1 MKFLDQAKIFIKA
14 GNGGSGSASFRREKF
29 IEFGGPDG
37 GDGGNGGSIIFKGT
51 KSLNTL
57 IDYKYKN
64 QFKAKKGEHGKGR
77 NKTGASGKDIVIK
90 VPIGTQIFNQENN
103 ELITDITEDS
113 QEITLAKGG
122 KGGFGNTHFKSS
134 TNKAPRKSTA
144 GESGEEM
151 WIWLELKLIA
161 DVGVIGLPNAG
172 KSSFVSTI
180 SKSKTKIADYP
191 FTTLAPQLGSVFLKD
206 EYQSFIAADIPGLI
220 KDAHKGTGLG
230 HQFLRHIERCKIL
243 VHLVD
248 GTVELID
255 EAYKEGSNRPLTR
268 ITPYINTIPVESETK
283 SPGDQNIERRIR
295 SLIRWNAAAM
305 VVKANKKNP
314 ELGGHIGTFAS
325 AAPLYDVGMN
335 HFWRAK
341 NLSLIHI

>member
-1 MKFLDQAKIFIKA
+1 MKFIDQTKIFIKSGDG
-14 GNGGSGSASFRREKF
+14 GNGCVSFRREKY

-77 NKTGASGKDIVIK
+77 NKTGASGKNIVIK
-90 VPIGTQIFNQENN
+90 VPIGTQIFNQKNN

-191 FTTLAPQLGSVFLKD
+191 ITTLVPQLGSVFLKD

-255 EAYKEGSNRPLTR
+255 EAYK
-268 ITPYINTIPVESETK
+268 TIRNELNK
-283 SPGDQNIERRIR
+283 FDR
-295 SLIRWNAAAM
+295 SLEKKHEIL
-305 VVKANKKNP
+305 VINKC
-314 ELGGHIGTFAS
+314 
-325 AAPLYDVGMN
+325 D
-335 HFWRAK
+335 
-341 NLSLIHI
+341 LIDKGKLTKIKKILEGRSNKLVYVISTKTKEGIAEVLKEISVNIQNVHKKS

>member
-1 MKFLDQAKIFIKA
+1 MKFIDQTKIFIKSGDG
-14 GNGGSGSASFRREKF
+14 GNGCVSFRREKY

-77 NKTGASGKDIVIK
+77 NKTGASGKDIIIK

-255 EAYKEGSNRPLTR
+255 EAYK
-268 ITPYINTIPVESETK
+268 TIRNELNK
-283 SPGDQNIERRIR
+283 FDR
-295 SLIRWNAAAM
+295 SLEKKHEIL
-305 VVKANKKNP
+305 VINKC
-314 ELGGHIGTFAS
+314 
-325 AAPLYDVGMN
+325 D
-335 HFWRAK
+335 
-341 NLSLIHI
+341 LIDKGKLTKIKKILEGRSNKLVYVISTKTKEGIAEVLKEISVNIQNVHKKS

>member
-1 MKFLDQAKIFIKA
+1 MKFIDQTKIFIKSGDG
-14 GNGGSGSASFRREKF
+14 GNGCVSFRREKY

-77 NKTGASGKDIVIK
+77 NKTGASGKNIVIK

-255 EAYKEGSNRPLTR
+255 EAYK
-268 ITPYINTIPVESETK
+268 TIRNELNK
-283 SPGDQNIERRIR
+283 FDR
-295 SLIRWNAAAM
+295 SLEKKHEIL
-305 VVKANKKNP
+305 VINKC
-314 ELGGHIGTFAS
+314 
-325 AAPLYDVGMN
+325 D
-335 HFWRAK
+335 
-341 NLSLIHI
+341 LIDKGKLTKIKKILEGRSNKSVYVISTKTKEGIAEVLKEISVNIQNVHKKS

>member
-1 MKFLDQAKIFIKA
+1 MKFIDQTKIFIKSGDG
-14 GNGGSGSASFRREKF
+14 GNGCVSFRREKY

-77 NKTGASGKDIVIK
+77 NKTGASGKNIVIK

-255 EAYKEGSNRPLTR
+255 EAYK
-268 ITPYINTIPVESETK
+268 TIRNELNK
-283 SPGDQNIERRIR
+283 FDR
-295 SLIRWNAAAM
+295 SLEKKHEIL
-305 VVKANKKNP
+305 VINKC
-314 ELGGHIGTFAS
+314 
-325 AAPLYDVGMN
+325 D
-335 HFWRAK
+335 
-341 NLSLIHI
+341 LIDKGKLTKIKKILEGRSNKLVYVISTKTKEGIAEVLKEISVNIQNVHKKS

>member
-1 MKFLDQAKIFIKA
+1 MKFIDQTKIFIKSGDG
-14 GNGGSGSASFRREKF
+14 GNGCVSFRREKY

-77 NKTGASGKDIVIK
+77 NKTGASRKDIVIK

-191 FTTLAPQLGSVFLKD
+191 FTTLAPQLGSVYLKD
-206 EYQSFIAADIPGLI
+206 EYQSFVAADIPGLI

-255 EAYKEGSNRPLTR
+255 EAYK
-268 ITPYINTIPVESETK
+268 TIRNELNK
-283 SPGDQNIERRIR
+283 FDR
-295 SLIRWNAAAM
+295 SLEKKHEIL
-305 VVKANKKNP
+305 VINKC
-314 ELGGHIGTFAS
+314 
-325 AAPLYDVGMN
+325 D
-335 HFWRAK
+335 
-341 NLSLIHI
+341 LIDKGKLTKIKKILEECSNKSVHVISTKTKEGIAEVLKKISVNIQNVHKKS